1 MIDADKERF
10 QRIYSSL
17 LVGLAPSDEKLV
29 GASTYFE
36 SLLAIPIE
44 YIEQAGRSLLSRSG
58 QVYMPTTGEWVELAG
73 QLARQD
79 EIASSANLLNAADS
93 PDDGPTYY
101 CKECED
107 TSWRYNKDRFNNA
120 SGLIVSSV
128 SRCPCQLSNPV
139 LAAKRV
145 RALDRA
151 QGRTQ

>member
-36 SLLAIPIE
+36 SLRALPIE
-44 YIEQAGRSLLSRSG
+44 YVEQAGRSLLSRPG
-58 QVYMPTTGEWVELAG
+58 QKWVPTTGEWVELAS
-73 QLARQD
+73 QLEREA
-79 EIASSANLLNAADS
+79 EIAKTAKALSAGDVDEEPA
-93 PDDGPTYY
+93 YY
-101 CKECED
+101 CKYCHD
-107 TSWRYNKDRFNNA
+107 TSWRPNTPTFDKA

-128 SRCPCQLSNPV
+128 SRCHCQMTNPV

-145 RALDRA
+145 RALDRV